1 MSAPLSPIMMYTEDL
16 CTHERTPIPVSKQYT
31 CDRATGTRKQGSSLG
46 VIVTTGRTNSQY
58 RQEIADA
65 MTLVT
70 ETAII
75 GVPAGSGIYRT
86 YPVRFEV
93 THRII
98 HC

>member
-1 MSAPLSPIMMYTEDL
+1 MSAKTYTEDL
-16 CTHERTPIPVSKQYT
+16 RTHERTLIPLGHQYT
-31 CDRATGTRKQGSSLG
+31 RDRATGTRKECSSLG

-65 MTLVT
+65 MAEVT

-93 THRII
+93 THRIVP
-98 HC
+98 C

>member
-1 MSAPLSPIMMYTEDL
+1 MPTQTYTEDL
-16 CTHERTPIPVSKQYT
+16 RTHERTLIPLGHQYT
-31 CDRATGTRKQGSSLG
+31 CDRATGTREQGSSLG
-46 VIVTTGRTNSQY
+46 VIVTTGRTSKLC
-58 RQEIADA
+58 RQGIANA
-65 MTLVT
+65 MAEVT

-93 THRII
+93 THRIV